1 MATKRRRSGRE
12 RPGDE
17 PAVTIAEPGSLLLR
31 GDEVAAAMAL
41 AGFVL
46 LFVAIALLASG
57 GTGDGGAAAGDAGA
71 PVSEEGASDTG
82 APVDEVQPGASG
94 EQEIQSLARRS
105 IEALPAEQWP
115 SLYDSFTSEFQGR
128 CPRAE
133 FVQVGLEAAAQL
145 GDDLQLLRFKRLE
158 SVTVEGSTAQ
168 AIIVGEIAGQSEYQ
182 IQAAFQ
188 LEDGSWK
195 IAPASG
201 TAGCEAFGR
210 LSG

>member
-1 MATKRRRSGRE
+1 MATKRWRSGRK

-17 PAVTIAEPGSLLLR
+17 SAVTVAEPGSLLLR

-41 AGFVL
+41 VGFVL
-46 LFVAIALLASG
+46 LFVAITLLASG
-57 GTGDGGAAAGDAGA
+57 GRGDGGAATGDADA
-71 PVSEEGASDTG
+71 PVSEGGASDTG
-82 APVDEVQPGASG
+82 VPVDEVPPRASG

-105 IEALPAEQWP
+105 IEALPAGQWP

-133 FVQVGLEAAAQL
+133 FDQVGLEAAAQL

-158 SVTVEGSTAQ
+158 SVTVEGSIAQ

-201 TAGCEAFGR
+201 TAGCEAFSR